1 MKFSISNIAWK
12 KEENE
17 TVIDVLFKNN
27 IRNIDVAPLL
37 VVDSLIDYKDESI
50 NVYKNFWGKKKIN
63 LLGMQSIF
71 YESKE
76 KNIFDNNQEYF
87 LDYFNKVAKFSK
99 KANIE
104 KIVFGCPRQR
114 SFGEKT
120 SKKEVYDFFKKI
132 VNICENYELFL
143 CLEPNAKEY
152 NCNFLNTTK
161 ETIDFVKLMN
171 SNYAKI
177 NFDTGTVLMNKKN
190 PTEIIKHAYSFIG
203 HIHISSPMLK
213 PVHENS
219 MDHLSFSNY
228 LKQQNYDKGISIE
241 MLTEKYKVNTVDAI
255 EKAINV
261 FKKFYL

>member
-17 TVIDVLFKNN
+17 TVIDILFKHN

-37 VVDSLIDYKDESI
+37 VVDS
-50 NVYKNFWGKKKIN
+50 
-63 LLGMQSIF
+63 
-71 YESKE
+71 
-76 KNIFDNNQEYF
+76 
-87 LDYFNKVAKFSK
+87 
-99 KANIE
+99 
-104 KIVFGCPRQR
+104 
-114 SFGEKT
+114 
-120 SKKEVYDFFKKI
+120 
-132 VNICENYELFL
+132 L

-177 NFDTGTVLMNKKN
+177 NFDTGTVLMNKEN
-190 PTEIIKHAYSFIG
+190 PTEIIKYAYPFIG
-203 HIHISSPMLK
+203 HIHVSSPMLK
-213 PVHENS
+213 PVHENT

-228 LKQQNYDKGISIE
+228 LKEQNYSEGISIE